1 MVQSMSFRDLF
12 EFESRLE
19 GFTGAP
25 YVVVTDCCT
34 HALELVMRYDRVR
47 RVRMPAR
54 TYVSVPQML
63 QRLDISFGMTDEIW
77 SGEYQF
83 LGTRIWDSAR
93 RLERDMYRTGQIQ
106 CVSFGHSKPMNLGRG
121 GAVLL
126 DDARAYHWLSRARSD
141 GRDLA
146 VEPWWNQNEF
156 DPGWHYCPTIELCRL
171 GILKLEN
178 FPGSITHQEY
188 PDLRQITFKP
198 LTIS

>member
-1 MVQSMSFRDLF
+1 MSFRALF
-12 EFESRLE
+12 EFEAKLAE
-19 GFTGAP
+19 FTGAP

-54 TYVSVPQML
+54 TYISVPQML
-63 QRLDISFGMTDEIW
+63 QGLGISFGMTDEIW
-77 SGEYQF
+77 HGEYQF

-93 RLERDMYRTGQIQ
+93 RLERGMHRPGQIQ
-106 CVSFGHSKPMNLGRG
+106 CLSFGHSKPLQLGRG

-126 DDARAYHWLSRARSD
+126 DDDKAYQWLSRARSD

-146 VEPWWNQNEF
+146 VEPWWSQNHF
-156 DPGWHYCPTIELCRL
+156 DQGWHYCPTLELCELGSQRL
-171 GILKLEN
+171 KDFQGAV
-178 FPGSITHQEY
+178 THQDY
-188 PDLRQITFKP
+188 PDLRQITMQH